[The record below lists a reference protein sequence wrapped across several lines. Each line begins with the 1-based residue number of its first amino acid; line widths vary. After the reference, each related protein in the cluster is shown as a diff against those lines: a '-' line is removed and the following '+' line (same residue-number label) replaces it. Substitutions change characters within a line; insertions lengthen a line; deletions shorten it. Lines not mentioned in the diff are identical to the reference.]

1 MDYLR
6 QLWRKTMI
14 GFLNNLR
21 RGTIWIILLSLLF
34 VSISFVTTI
43 KPAYRLSS
51 SIITNWTSQIEGS
64 VFIYLLGMENKQYMH
79 ATVPNNHEQL
89 SWSDLLFE
97 LATNIRLNDIRSLLG
112 REIPSFY
119 AYDQKIIVAG
129 EGTDYTDL
137 PIESAPP
144 LDVVLEQRD
153 ASLEED
159 QPNQEEKDKPDLEN
173 TTGDKQVVFLYST
186 HNRESFLPHL
196 DGVKDPNQAF
206 HAEVN
211 ITKVSERLE
220 KSLEKKG
227 IGTQV
232 DHTDFMSILNQ
243 KDWEY
248 WQSYDASQPIVEEAL
263 ANNKHITYVFDLHR
277 DSRRREDTTTTV
289 KGKEYASLFF
299 VIGSDY
305 SNNSKNVALATELHE
320 KLEEKY
326 PGLSRG
332 VTQQGGAGKNGVY
345 NQDLSDNAILIE
357 FGGVD
362 NTMTELYRSADAL
375 AEVFSDY
382 YWDAEAVQNQ
392 Q

>member
-1 MDYLR
+1 MRNL
-6 QLWRKTMI
+6 L
-14 GFLNNLR
+14 GHLR
-21 RGTIWIILLSLLF
+21 RGTIWIILLGLLF

-43 KPAYRLSS
+43 KPAYQLSS
-51 SIITNWTSQIEGS
+51 SIITNWTSQIDQS
-64 VFIYLLGMENKQYMH
+64 VFIYLFRMENKQYKSDIH
-79 ATVPNNHEQL
+79 SDRPEELN
-89 SWSDLLFE
+89 WSDLLLEF
-97 LATNIRLNDIRSLLG
+97 ATNIRINDVRSLLG
-112 REIPSFY
+112 REIPNFY

-144 LDVVLEQRD
+144 LETVLENRD

-159 QPNQEEKDKPDLEN
+159 LPNEDDSKSPNVEK
-173 TTGDKQVVFLYST
+173 TTGDRKVVFLYNT

-206 HAEVN
+206 HGEVN
-211 ITKVSERLE
+211 ITKVSDRLA
-220 KSLEKKG
+220 KSLQKNG
-227 IGTQV
+227 IGAQV

-243 KDWEY
+243 KGWEY
-248 WQSYDASQPIVEEAL
+248 WQSYDASQPVVKEAL
-263 ANNKHITYVFDLHR
+263 ANNKDITYVFDLHR
-277 DSRRREDTTTTV
+277 DSRRRTDTTKTIN
-289 KGKEYASLFF
+289 GEQYASLFF

-305 SNNSKNVALATELHE
+305 SNNSKNVALATSLHE

-332 VTQQGGAGKNGVY
+332 VTQQGGSGNNGVY
-345 NQDLSDNAILIE
+345 NQNLSKNAILIE

-375 AEVFSDY
+375 AEIFASY
-382 YWDAEAVQNQ
+382 YWEAEAVQNQ